1 MLVKRVWGIN
11 YRFDQCCE
19 VEKGHYHISNFSG
32 AGGRG
37 GMYKSPWRE
46 RQGGKEGVP
55 WLEVSVASEH
65 IVCDSWLKGRG
76 VPGVGLQTYV
86 TCSVI

>member
-1 MLVKRVWGIN
+1 MLVKRVWGIKF
-11 YRFDQCCE
+11 RFDQCCE
-19 VEKGHYHISNFSG
+19 VEKGHEHISNFSG
-32 AGGRG
+32 GGVVGVG
-37 GMYKSPWRE
+37 GVYKSPWRE

-76 VPGVGLQTYV
+76 VARVRLQT
-86 TCSVI
+86 